1 MNEAISP
8 ADARSLHLL
17 KTMVGAAVVTT
28 IVAAVAGILVW
39 ILDPES
45 GSTTEAVLGLTAAV
59 AGLATGALAIAVAIY
74 AQVRN
79 LWRFAPT
86 WVRVAV
92 MIIVAVVIVITIGN
106 WISGNP

>member
-1 MNEAISP
+1 MNEAMSP
-8 ADARSLHLL
+8 ADARSLRLL
-17 KTMVGAAVVTT
+17 KTMVGAAVATT
-28 IVAAVAGILVW
+28 LVAAVAGILLW

-74 AQVRN
+74 AQVKN
-79 LWRFAPT
+79 LWRFAPM

-92 MIIVAVVIVITIGN
+92 MLIVVVVIVVTIGN
-106 WISGNP
+106 WRSGNA